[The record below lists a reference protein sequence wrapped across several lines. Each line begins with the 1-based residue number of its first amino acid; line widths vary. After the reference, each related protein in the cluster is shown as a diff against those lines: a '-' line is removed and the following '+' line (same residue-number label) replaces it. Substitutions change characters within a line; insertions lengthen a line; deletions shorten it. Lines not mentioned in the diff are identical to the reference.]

1 MTDTER
7 QLIALL
13 TIATI
18 DLAQRRAAAEQK
30 SPAIHPTMR
39 PDPQTAAATHGTLMS
54 NHAQA

>member
-18 DLAQRRAAAEQK
+18 DLAQRRAAEQK

>member
-7 QLIALL
+7 ALAML
-13 TIATI
+13 LATATI
-18 DLAQRRAAAEQK
+18 TVMRQDAEQK

>member
-18 DLAQRRAAAEQK
+18 DLAQKRAAELKA
-30 SPAIHPTMR
+30 PAIHPTMR
-39 PDPQTAAATHGTLMS
+39 PDPQAAAATHGTLMS
-54 NHAQA
+54 RYAQA

>member
-18 DLAQRRAAAEQK
+18 DLAQRRAAEQK
-30 SPAIHPTMR
+30 SPAIRPTMR

-54 NHAQA
+54 NHAHA